1 MLRLQRLLPNGYRS
15 HQADKQ
21 VDFANSYGTH
31 MLSQPDLTDTCSQI
45 NSGPGKDTADMVDK
59 HEAARR

>member
-1 MLRLQRLLPNGYRS
+1 MLRLQRIFPNGYRS

-45 NSGPGKDTADMVDK
+45 NSGLGKDTADMVDK
-59 HEAARR
+59 HEAAGR